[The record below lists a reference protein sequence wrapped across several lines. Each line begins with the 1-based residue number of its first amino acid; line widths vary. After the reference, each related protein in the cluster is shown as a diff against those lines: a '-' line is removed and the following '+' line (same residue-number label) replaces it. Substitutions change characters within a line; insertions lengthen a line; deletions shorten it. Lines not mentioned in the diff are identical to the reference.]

1 MIRYTLKIKDFY
13 LFFSNKMKNT
23 NEVNFKVKQKLKD
36 KDYNKNT
43 IERIIQIETDKTV
56 LFALNM
62 KFNDWLDLFTLK
74 KNVIDN
80 VKDYDVHPNDIDCK
94 KIENNLIKVDNLLNI
109 MVDNNKDEYFSLFI
123 LYLFNYKRW
132 FSIKKGRD
140 IIQ

>member
-74 KNVIDN
+74 KNVIDI
-80 VKDYDVHPNDIDCK
+80 VIDYDVDPNDIDCK

-109 MVDNNKDEYFSLFI
+109 MVDNNKDEYFSLFV
-123 LYLFNYKRW
+123 L
-132 FSIKKGRD
+132 
-140 IIQ
+140 

>member
-43 IERIIQIETDKTV
+43 IETIIQIETDKTV

-74 KNVIDN
+74 K
-80 VKDYDVHPNDIDCK
+80 
-94 KIENNLIKVDNLLNI
+94 
-109 MVDNNKDEYFSLFI
+109 M
-123 LYLFNYKRW
+123 
-132 FSIKKGRD
+132 
-140 IIQ
+140 

>member
-74 KNVIDN
+74 K
-80 VKDYDVHPNDIDCK
+80 
-94 KIENNLIKVDNLLNI
+94 
-109 MVDNNKDEYFSLFI
+109 M
-123 LYLFNYKRW
+123 
-132 FSIKKGRD
+132 
-140 IIQ
+140 